1 MSLHICM
8 INDEQFPYKA
18 ADTINVVRTA
28 SSLGEAGARVELLV
42 PWMYKDGLP
51 RDELCAY
58 YGVPP
63 TFELVR
69 LPSPAPIT
77 RVLRPEKLTH
87 ALLAPWVALALG
99 CDLIYSRNLAPLF
112 FAQLVGKPWVFETYR
127 RFAEET
133 PWLPNLTRNLPLQ
146 HALAAVTHS
155 ELSAQSLRLM
165 GFSREAILTVYS
177 GYLPQEVSPR
187 LEKKA
192 ARELCGLDVQRP
204 VVLHLGNV
212 DPYIRIDLLLHMAKR
227 IPEITFLFV
236 GGYEKQQAY
245 WKKVVQR
252 MSLDNVIFV
261 ANRPPAEVRQYVYA
275 ADVLAVVPR
284 NADLVTQGS
293 GFSLSLYK
301 VLPGLPMKIMLYAAT
316 GIPIFA
322 PDLPYL
328 REILQDGDNAVLFPV
343 NSADQAAT
351 RLRGLV
357 EDGALAGR
365 VSRTALHD
373 KRFNTW
379 SERGKRILDFLQHR
393 MSNRQTGVSKS

>member
-1 MSLHICM
+1 MGLRICM

-42 PWMYKDGLP
+42 PWMYKGGLP

-77 RVLRPEKLTH
+77 RILRPEKMTH
-87 ALLAPWVALALG
+87 ALLAPWVALARG
-99 CDLIYSRNLAPLF
+99 CDLIYSRNLAPLV
-112 FAQLVGKPWVFETYR
+112 FAELMGKPWVFETYR
-127 RFAEET
+127 RFVEET
-133 PWLPNLTRNLPLQ
+133 PWLPNLTRLLPLD

-155 ELSAQSLRLM
+155 ELSARSLREM
-165 GFSREAILTVYS
+165 GYKREAILTVYS

-192 ARELCGLDVQRP
+192 AREMCGLDIQRP
-204 VVLHLGNV
+204 VVLHLGNI
-212 DPYIRIDLLLHMAKR
+212 DPYIRIDLLLHMALR
-227 IPEITFLFV
+227 LPQYSFLFV
-236 GGYEKQQAY
+236 GGYDRQQAY
-245 WKKVVQR
+245 WRKVVR
-252 MSLDNVIFV
+252 EMGLDNVIFV

-275 ADVLAVVPR
+275 ADVLSVVPR

-322 PDLPYL
+322 PNLPYL
-328 REILQDGDNAVLFPV
+328 REILQDGDNAVLYPID
-343 NSADQAAT
+343 SADQAAS
-351 RLRGLV
+351 RLRGLI
-357 EDGALAGR
+357 EDDALSGR
-365 VSRTALHD
+365 VSKTALHD
-373 KRFNTW
+373 RRFNTW
-379 SERGKRILDFLQHR
+379 SERGRRILDFLQDR
-393 MSNRQTGVSKS
+393 MSERQKGVFVS